1 MLFVFDGR
9 RKQASEAAA
18 TVHADVPAARFIML
32 PQSIIVL
39 IRILIIV
46 SSGTRKTEIRMLATH
61 YSKLRINIPGFAL
74 SRHYY

>member
-1 MLFVFDGR
+1 MLFVFDGSV
-9 RKQASEAAA
+9 KQASEAAA
-18 TVHADVPAARFIML
+18 KAKPDVPAARFIVL

-46 SSGTRKTEIRMLATH
+46 SSRTRKTEIRMLATH
-61 YSKLRINIPGFAL
+61 HSKLRINSPGFAS